1 MQRFYLAVAAI
12 GAVISWCFFGQFFA
26 THGPDIPG
34 FVRSLFV
41 NGAAGG
47 FAADL
52 LMSIGLF
59 WGWSFLDARRH
70 GVRHWWIVLPT
81 ASFVGLILAMPIYFY
96 LRERH
101 LRGISPTRPAA

>member
-1 MQRFYLAVAAI
+1 MRNVYLVVAAV
-12 GAVISWCFFGQFFA
+12 GAVIAWSFFGPYFLA
-26 THGPDIPG
+26 HGPDIPG
-34 FVRSLFV
+34 FVGSLFV

-59 WGWSFLDARRH
+59 WVWSFLDARRH

-81 ASFVGLILAMPIYFY
+81 ASFVGLILAMPLYFY

-101 LRGISPTRPAA
+101 LSAASPTR